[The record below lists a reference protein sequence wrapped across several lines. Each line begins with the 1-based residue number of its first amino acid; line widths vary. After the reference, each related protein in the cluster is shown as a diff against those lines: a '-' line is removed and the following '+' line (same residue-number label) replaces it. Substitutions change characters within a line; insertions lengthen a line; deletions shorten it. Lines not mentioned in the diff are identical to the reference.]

1 MKKYYNPFYF
11 VGEALKSLKRNG
23 IMTFASIAVLMSCLV
38 VVGAFSLLVYNI
50 DVNLDSLGVMN
61 KIEVFCAF
69 DASPSQIT
77 AIEKEIRGLD
87 NVADLTHTTKSE
99 RLAAI
104 KETYD
109 AYDDITEE
117 ENPLSDSFEITYS
130 DSKKVPELELRL
142 KGIDGVRK
150 VTNRYDLAKKIENF
164 KNTVMMIFIW
174 FLAILFVVSLFI
186 IVNTIKL
193 ALSSRKHEIEIMR
206 YVGASKWFIT
216 LPFIIEGVIIGS
228 VSAVVS
234 FFIMKGGYSI
244 VTRQMND
251 LTQML
256 KVVDFATIDMSLL
269 IGFLGIG
276 VLTGIIGSFISIT
289 KHLNT

>member
-276 VLTGIIGSFISIT
+276 VLTGIVGSFISIT